1 MQEHTKSLEQF
12 EQKPRFHTFSSGHA
26 YLFIS
31 LVLDACTS
39 LRGAERAL
47 SLISTFLNIN
57 YTTPSWYS
65 GRIWLLRLG
74 YYKLTRVKERAD
86 DWIWIVDHSI
96 QWGNEKCLA
105 ILGIRQ
111 SRLPDAETIICH
123 EDVEPL
129 ALFPVTKSNGDVVYQ
144 QLEETISKTGV
155 PKQIISDHGT
165 DVKSGIERFC
175 QKFPRTVF
183 VYDITHKAATVLK
196 RELSTDD
203 KWNEFSRLAA
213 STRKKLQQTQLA
225 AIAPPN
231 QRSKA
236 RYMNVEPL
244 LKWGMDKLCLLDN
257 YDELSCLEC
266 RKEIVIEKL
275 GWLSDFRRE
284 LEGWKAII
292 HIVKETEA
300 FIKFQGIY
308 RGCHIDLM
316 KLPTFKAKTLR
327 AMRIRSELLDFVEEE
342 SQKAGNDE
350 RLLGTSEVIESVF
363 GKMKRLEHDQAKSG
377 FTVFILSL
385 AAIVS
390 ETTTEVVHK
399 ALETVPTQKIYEW
412 FRNNIGR
419 SVQAK
424 RMQVNNWIKDKEQK
438 QDPKLGYQVE

>member
-1 MQEHTKSLEQF
+1 MIHESTGPLKAF
-12 EQKPRFHTFSSGHA
+12 EQKPRFHKFSSGHA
-26 YLFIS
+26 YLYIS
-31 LVLDACTS
+31 LVLNACTS
-39 LRGAERAL
+39 LRGAERTL
-47 SLISTFLNIN
+47 LLISTFLNLN

-65 GRIWLLRLG
+65 GRIWLLRVG
-74 YYKLTRVKERAD
+74 YFKLTRVKERAD

-111 SRLPDAETIICH
+111 SKLPDAETIICH

-144 QLEETISKTGV
+144 QLEKTISKTGV
-155 PKQIISDHGT
+155 PKQILSDHGT
-165 DVKSGIERFC
+165 DVKSGIEQFC
-175 QKFPRTVF
+175 QKFPKTVF

-203 KWNEFSRLAA
+203 KWNEFSRLAT

-257 YDELSCLEC
+257 YNELSCLEC
-266 RKEIVIEKL
+266 KKETVIEKL
-275 GWLSDFRRE
+275 GWLNDFRSE

-292 HIVKETEA
+292 HIVTEA
-300 FIKFQGIY
+300 ESFIKFQGIY
-308 RGCHIDLM
+308 RSCHIDLM
-316 KLPTFKAKTLR
+316 KLPTFEAKTLR
-327 AMRIRSELLDFVEEE
+327 AMRIRNELLDFVEEE
-342 SQKAGNDE
+342 SQKAGDYE
-350 RLLGTSEVIESVF
+350 RLLGSSEVIESVF

-399 ALETVPTQKIYEW
+399 ALETVPTHKIHEW
-412 FRNNIGR
+412 FKNNIGR

-424 RMQVNNWIKDKEQK
+424 RVQVNNWIKNKEQK
-438 QDPKLGYQVE
+438 QNPNLVC

>member
-1 MQEHTKSLEQF
+1 MLN
-12 EQKPRFHTFSSGHA
+12 PGLSS
-26 YLFIS
+26 F
-31 LVLDACTS
+31 
-39 LRGAERAL
+39 
-47 SLISTFLNIN
+47 
-57 YTTPSWYS
+57 
-65 GRIWLLRLG
+65 
-74 YYKLTRVKERAD
+74 VK
-86 DWIWIVDHSI
+86 
-96 QWGNEKCLA
+96 
-105 ILGIRQ
+105 
-111 SRLPDAETIICH
+111 
-123 EDVEPL
+123 
-129 ALFPVTKSNGDVVYQ
+129 
-144 QLEETISKTGV
+144 
-155 PKQIISDHGT
+155 
-165 DVKSGIERFC
+165 
-175 QKFPRTVF
+175 KFPKTVF

-196 RELSTDD
+196 RELDTDD
-203 KWNEFSRLAA
+203 RWNEFSRLAA
-213 STRKKLQQTQLA
+213 STRKKFQQTKLA

-244 LKWGMDKLCLLDN
+244 LKWGMDKLCLLDD

-266 RKEIVIEKL
+266 RKEIVIKKL
-275 GWLSDFRRE
+275 GWLNDFRKE

-316 KLPTFKAKTLR
+316 KLPTFEAKTLC
-327 AMRIRSELLDFVEEE
+327 AMRIRRELLDFVEEE
-342 SQKAGNDE
+342 SQKADNDE
-350 RLLGTSEVIESVF
+350 RLLGSSEIIESVF

-412 FRNNIGR
+412 FKSNIGS

-424 RMQVNNWIKDKEQK
+424 RVQVNNWIKGTKTG
-438 QDPKLGYQVE
+438 PKLGVSDGMIFITPPPAILS